1 MRKIYPFF
9 GPIMALCILISCD
22 PGKKEIKLAYKF
34 RPSQSREYVSIIK
47 ISSTLNETGKSIQKD
62 NYSFKSTLLEQVIA
76 VIDSTKARISLTNI
90 SEKPEMPI
98 SETGHNKTQM
108 AWSIEYLIAN
118 NGKILEFFPEDSGS
132 NAVIEAYRN
141 YYEQA
146 SPVFPDEPVSENQSW
161 GQTVK
166 LIVKDEG
173 PTSAETKYNVKAF
186 VREAGYDCAVIEY
199 AGNMIIPFR
208 KIEPD
213 GSIMI
218 GLNRIGTKGVI
229 YFGYVHGMIVKQEE
243 SYDIQLEGSRIGG
256 GQRTKVT
263 ASSKMTS
270 SMILTDAGS

>member
-1 MRKIYPFF
+1 
-9 GPIMALCILISCD
+9 MALCILMSCD
-22 PGKKEIKLAYKF
+22 PGKKEVRLTYKF
-34 RPSQSREYVSIIK
+34 RPSQSREYVSMIK
-47 ISSTLNETGKSIQKD
+47 ISSMINETGKSLQRD
-62 NYSFKSTLLEQVIA
+62 NYSFRSTLLEQVIA
-76 VIDSTKARISLTNI
+76 VIDSTKARISLTNV

-98 SETGHNKTQM
+98 SQTGRDESPR

-132 NAVIEAYRN
+132 SAVIEAYRN

-161 GQTVK
+161 GQTIK

-199 AGNMIIPFR
+199 TGNMIIPYR

-229 YFGYVHGMIVKQEE
+229 YFGYVYGMIVKQEE
-243 SYDIQLEGSRIGG
+243 TYDIQMEGSRIVN
-256 GQRTKVT
+256 GQKTKIT